1 MSTRIT
7 PSTSRG
13 SSGSGRS
20 ARTAPQ
26 SAIRPILIALAAV
39 VVLAG
44 IGLGVAVI
52 SGATIVFNLLVWTL
66 FTVLWIAFAAA
77 VISSPGTLDDL
88 WQQTRRLPVV
98 YQGVIWLLFLPIM
111 IGLWL
116 WERTWALP
124 IRLVLVIALGAWNV
138 FLFFPRS
145 M

>member
-26 SAIRPILIALAAV
+26 AAIRPILIALAAV